1 MKPDTTPGDPHS
13 ELRRR
18 DFLKYAAGGVAA
30 GALGANGVMDARAQA
45 ILKADRSL
53 LTTWPT
59 LTSATKNWRW
69 DRIRS
74 MMADNDVDAML
85 IMNDQAS
92 RYLSEMQRTT
102 LLFPI
107 DDEPV
112 AFSVFGSGAMEAEAL
127 MKGEEAGI
135 ESWVRDIRSAQGTP
149 VHLAEAIR
157 EKNLENAR
165 IGTFGVEQVGHIQ
178 RRTGNWRPGGLANAL
193 RQQLPGL
200 EFVEL
205 WDEFMQLWLVKNDE
219 ETAMFRKAAAAA
231 ELACELFRDAC
242 VPGNTLADVKAA
254 AYSEPSR
261 YGVEMV
267 HLWTGGGPDGGR
279 EIPWLRRGFRPPEIR
294 RGDLIVGEFM
304 VNCGSLNS
312 QICISVSVGP
322 LSGKKRELAEI
333 CRESYDA
340 CLDAIRPGMEFSELG
355 EVMAEP
361 LRRAGAWQ
369 MSPLIHTLNPTES
382 VTVIT
387 EGILGPRGYPG
398 VRERF
403 AGVELRELGEDRGD
417 LILEAGMAF
426 QIEPNAAFERTFVN
440 TGGSLMLHVDG
451 AEELNPICS
460 KVIELDV

>member
-1 MKPDTTPGDPHS
+1 MKPNTTPGDSGS

-30 GALGANGVMDARAQA
+30 GALGANAAMDAQAQA

-53 LTTWPT
+53 LNTWPT
-59 LTSATKNWRW
+59 LTSATKDWRW

-74 MMADNDVDAML
+74 MMANANVDAML
-85 IMNDQAS
+85 IMNGQAS
-92 RYLSEMQRTT
+92 RYLSEIPNTT

-112 AFSVFGSGAMEAEAL
+112 AFSVYGSGAMDAEAI

-135 ESWVRDIRSAQGTP
+135 ESWVRDYRSAQGTP
-149 VHLAEAIR
+149 PHLAAAIE
-157 EKNLENAR
+157 EKNLANAR
-165 IGTFGVEQVGHIQ
+165 IGTFGVESAGHMQ

-193 RQQLPGL
+193 RRQHPGL

-254 AYSEPSR
+254 AYTEPSR

-279 EIPWLRRGFRPPEIR
+279 EIPWLRRGVRPPVIN

-322 LSGKKRELAEI
+322 LSDKKRELAEI

-340 CLDAIRPGMEFSELG
+340 CLDAIRPGMVFSELG
-355 EVMAEP
+355 EAMAEP

-382 VTVIT
+382 VTTIT
-387 EGILGPRGYPG
+387 EGITGPRGYPG

-403 AGVELRELGEDRGD
+403 AGVELRELGVDRGD
-417 LILEAGMAF
+417 LVLEAGMAF

-440 TGGSLMLHVDG
+440 TGGSLMLHADG
-451 AEELNPICS
+451 TEELNPICAN
-460 KVIELDV
+460 VIELDV